1 MLTSSSF
8 SRTKLQDRVNKAK
21 IINLKRIE
29 ILYIRDFN
37 SHYITTNDF
46 FKLELF
52 IKLLDRSS
60 RNSKI
65 RIIEFANLR
74 ILYLNICVDVTFNVL
89 LICKKLLVIYI
100 AIKKEQIVI
109 ANLIVEVNR
118 LANVVKKSQS

>member
-1 MLTSSSF
+1 LLTSSSF